1 LTPIRFAAA
10 AAAALSLACAIH
22 DARARDADPL
32 RQATLARAEAELERG
47 DTAAALDAFERAAMM
62 LHAPDTE
69 MGLIRTH
76 MQAGQYRRALA
87 FCAHTAGAHL
97 ESASAGALYA
107 WLLQMSGQTLVAR
120 RVLNESVSRAAA
132 DPVVLQVQRA
142 FAESAPLAEGVL
154 LDPPH
159 RMAPRPL
166 MPGEGGAAPP
176 EAARVA
182 SSGVLIDSG
191 RRALIPSASAASAAG
206 SLWVRNGLGDTTAAT
221 IDVEQPLS
229 VLNVTVVSLARALDP
244 GPEGPPPSR
253 EPFAGSPGFIVEYAA
268 SGRAEAAWPM
278 LRSGFLGVRADR
290 TGQRDLGIEVP
301 VSLHGGP
308 IFDASGR
315 LIGMGLARPNG
326 SAAMIPISAWWSA
339 GTGQQSR
346 GLDSATP
353 VARPRQPDEIY
364 ETALRLAL
372 QVIIVRH

>member
-1 LTPIRFAAA
+1 M
-10 AAAALSLACAIH
+10 H
-22 DARARDADPL
+22 DVRAGDADPL
-32 RQATLARAEAELERG
+32 RQATLERAEAELERG
-47 DTAAALDAFERAAMM
+47 HTAAALDAFERAAMM

-107 WLLQMSGQTLVAR
+107 WLLQIGGQTSVAQ
-120 RVLNESVSRAAA
+120 RVLQESVSRAAA

-142 FAESAPLAEGVL
+142 FTEPTPLAEGVL
-154 LDPPH
+154 LDAPH
-159 RMAPRPL
+159 RMAPRSL
-166 MPGEGGAAPP
+166 TRGEGAAAPP
-176 EAARVA
+176 EAAQVA

-191 RRALIPSASAASAAG
+191 RRALIPSASVPLAGG

-221 IDVEQPLS
+221 IDAEQPLS
-229 VLNVTVVSLARALDP
+229 ALNVTVVSLARALGP

-268 SGRAEAAWPM
+268 SSRAEAAWPM
-278 LRSGFLGVRADR
+278 LRSGFLGAHADR

-308 IFDASGR
+308 IFDAAGR
-315 LIGMGLARPNG
+315 LIGMGLARPDG
-326 SAAMIPISAWWSA
+326 SAAMIPISAWWPA

-346 GLDSATP
+346 GVDSTAPTAP
-353 VARPRQPDEIY
+353 ARQPDEIY
-364 ETALRLAL
+364 EAALRLAL
-372 QVIIVRH
+372 QVIVVRP